1 LRGQYM
7 AYRKKRKI
15 LFVILYILFPYLLSA
30 QRNPEVIEQ
39 WLNGNDLIM
48 KEIAIKD
55 IGKYKYKKFIPQ
67 LIKILDVDKVEDK
80 EKVKR
85 KVDEKDESKLRA
97 AAALALGEFK
107 EESKEIIPI
116 LISRIE
122 KDKFKRVVRIACIKS
137 LGNIGRND
145 EIVLFTLI
153 RLLDEFDPE
162 LVIEAI
168 ISLEKIGDNRVQYI
182 LADVVRVYEDIDVR
196 KKALETITKIGNKK
210 VINELKS
217 AIEVNKNDE
226 TYKEIVP
233 FIEKTIA
240 QLSKKN

>member
-1 LRGQYM
+1 M

>member
-1 LRGQYM
+1 M

-153 RLLDEFDPE
+153 KLLDEFDPE